1 MAIVPMKA
9 LLEAGVHFGHRA
21 RRWHPKMKPF
31 IFTER
36 NGVHIIDLQQTI
48 SRLDNAYK
56 VVRDAVADGGT
67 VLFVGTKRQAQ
78 DIIRL
83 EAERCNMPY
92 VNQRWLGGT
101 LTNFRTIRQRVDYM
115 IQLEK
120 QRDEGEF
127 DKLTKKEALKLNR
140 LIAKLERRVGGLREL
155 HDLPQIVYVV
165 DIRREALAVKEA
177 NRLGIP
183 VVAMVDTNCDPDPID
198 YIIPSND
205 DAIRAIRL
213 VTSIIADAV
222 IEGQSIREA
231 EEEEM
236 AAEFE
241 EPVEIRTAEPAA
253 APAVETPAAEEPAVE
268 EPVAAEEPAVEEPT
282 AAEEPS
288 PETPEAEPVAAEEE
302 VSAVVEEVL
311 EEKEKVEEEAE

>member
-9 LLEAGVHFGHRA
+9 LLEAGVHSGHRA

-56 VVRDAVADGGT
+56 VVRDAVADGGK

-155 HDLPQIVYVV
+155 HELPQIVYVV
-165 DIRREALAVKEA
+165 DIRREALAVREA

-213 VTSIIADAV
+213 ITSIIADAV

-241 EPVEIRTAEPAA
+241 EPVEIRRAEPLA
-253 APAVETPAAEEPAVE
+253 APVAETPATEEPVVE
-268 EPVAAEEPAVEEPT
+268 EPVAVEEPA
-282 AAEEPS
+282 

-311 EEKEKVEEEAE
+311 EEKAEEKAE

>member
-1 MAIVPMKA
+1 MMCGLAQAKHNDQEVLLRMAIVPMKA

-56 VVRDAVADGGT
+56 VVRDTVADGGT

-78 DIIRL
+78 DIVRMQ
-83 EAERCNMPY
+83 AERCNMPY

-101 LTNFRTIRQRVDYM
+101 LTNFRTIRQRVDYL

-140 LIAKLERRVGGLREL
+140 LIAKLERRVGGLRDL
-155 HDLPQIVYVV
+155 HELPQIVYVV

-213 VTSIIADAV
+213 ITSIIADAV

-236 AAEFE
+236 AAEYEVPAEALVAEVE
-241 EPVEIRTAEPAA
+241 ELP
-253 APAVETPAAEEPAVE
+253 VE
-268 EPVAAEEPAVEEPT
+268 EPVAVEEVT
-282 AAEEPS
+282 EA
-288 PETPEAEPVAAEEE
+288 PEAEPVASAEE
-302 VSAVVEEVL
+302 VSSVVEEAL
-311 EEKEKVEEEAE
+311 EEKEEAE